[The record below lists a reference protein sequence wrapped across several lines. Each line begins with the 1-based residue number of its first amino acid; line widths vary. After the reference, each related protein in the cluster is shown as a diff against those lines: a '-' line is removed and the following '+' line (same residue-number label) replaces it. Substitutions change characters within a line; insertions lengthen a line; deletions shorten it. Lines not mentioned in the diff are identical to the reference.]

1 MQLERVLVVVGQR
14 SQDDRNYPGCDL
26 RHMEGPLKSSGI
38 VDNID
43 ILYYSDYTPHCD
55 DALISY
61 CLQKKPQA
69 VLLSL
74 QNIALLGPSFAA
86 VRKEGEPTPDGIWK
100 ITYQLHIPTVA
111 FWGDIHADSI
121 AEVLERY
128 LHSVTLNVIW
138 GADASSHK
146 TLPLEGT
153 NYIYTGVTFDERLFN
168 ITEGVQDIPV
178 GFHGSLS
185 RNRPQWIA
193 GLRKLGIPIYTAD
206 EKLLDG
212 KRSFLSTDKGTPIWV
227 PYEEYYRY
235 MSRLKIALDFSS
247 LTKPNHQP
255 VLSPNRERVF
265 QALCRSVSGLK
276 LIISSWKNP
285 VPAVKDII
293 SLLRTPAKTRYQVR
307 SRVWE
312 VLWCRTFLLEED
324 NPVTSIYF
332 EPYVDYVPFTTLQD
346 LVDKIR
352 YYLENEEERDRIR
365 MHGRATVEK
374 YYNARIYWENLFE
387 TIGIQSATKYCHH
400 PGEIWNKAHFDNRY
414 LSDPSVKDS

>member
-1 MQLERVLVVVGQR
+1 MHLERVLIVNETNFRPDEWGM
-14 SQDDRNYPGCDL
+14 PGWGN
-26 RHMEGPLKSSGI
+26 RHIGEPLKQTGI

-43 ILYYSDYTPHCD
+43 NFYFGDYANSDE
-55 DALISY
+55 ALIDY
-61 CLQKKPQA
+61 CIRQKPQA

-74 QNIALLGPSFAA
+74 QTLSF
-86 VRKEGEPTPDGIWK
+86 RKGGPTPDAVWK
-100 ITYQLHIPTVA
+100 ITHQLGIPTVA

-121 AEVLERY
+121 AEVLEHY
-128 LHSVTLNVIW
+128 LRSVTLNVIW

-153 NYIYTGVTFDERLFN
+153 NYVYTGVTFDERLFN
-168 ITEGVQDIPV
+168 IPEGVRDIPV

-206 EKLLDG
+206 GKLFNG
-212 KRSFLSTDKGTPIWV
+212 KRSFLSPDKGTPTWV

-235 MSRLKIALDFSS
+235 MSRLKIALNFSS
-247 LTKPNHQP
+247 LNKPNYQP
-255 VLSPNRERVF
+255 VVSANRERVF
-265 QALCRSVSGLK
+265 QALSRSVSGLK

-285 VPAVKDII
+285 VPAVKYII
-293 SLLRTPAKTRYQVR
+293 SVLRTPASALETRYQVR

-312 VLWCRTFLLEED
+312 VLWCQTFLLEED
-324 NPVTSIYF
+324 NPVTGLYF

-352 YYLENEEERDRIR
+352 YYLENDEERDRIR

-374 YYNARIYWENLFE
+374 YYNSRIYWENLFE
-387 TIGIQSATKYCHH
+387 TIGIQSARHYDHH
-400 PGEIWNKAHFDNRY
+400 PGEIWNKAY
-414 LSDPSVKDS
+414 LSH